1 MGPYQTSW
9 QMLTQSK
16 ALQNYLHL
24 FRLVNTSHH
33 IVLESREKKNKNY
46 TAGEMLACKKKL
58 NKQYKLFPS
67 TIHKQS
73 RHIIR

>member
-33 IVLESREKKNKNY
+33 IVLESREKK
-46 TAGEMLACKKKL
+46 KKK
-58 NKQYKLFPS
+58 
-67 TIHKQS
+67 TIQQEKC
-73 RHIIR
+73 